1 MLSWSIGHDG
11 GPVAIRVPVAGVES
25 RPGFSRPES
34 YERSWEVVRKGS
46 DMAVLA
52 LGDAFPLGE
61 KVVRELAR
69 AGVSATLVNPRIAT
83 TPDEGLLGR
92 LAAGHRAVVTI
103 EDGILD
109 GGFGERCAQA
119 LATDDVR
126 VLCYGLPRA
135 FIDRYDPHDLLASCG
150 MTAEG
155 IAADALAAL
164 ER

>member
-1 MLSWSIGHDG
+1 MLSWSIGHEG

-25 RPGFSRPES
+25 RPDFARPES
-34 YERSWEVVRKGS
+34 YERGWEVVREGS
-46 DMAVLA
+46 DVAVLA

-61 KVVRELAR
+61 AVADELGR
-69 AGVSATLVNPRIAT
+69 SGVDATLVNPRLAT
-83 TPDEGLLGR
+83 APDEGSLAR
-92 LAAGHRAVVTI
+92 LAANHRVVVTI

-119 LATDDVR
+119 LAAGDAR
-126 VLCYGLPRA
+126 VLCHGLPRA
-135 FIDRYDPHDLLASCG
+135 FVDRYDPHDLLASCG

-164 ER
+164 KR